1 MSVVVEEL
9 ERVVAAAEAAGE
21 LELGERAR
29 ARLAALREAPA
40 GAGWAYLAA
49 RGDEGARAALEAEEP
64 ERP

>member
-40 GAGWAYLAA
+40 GA
-49 RGDEGARAALEAEEP
+49 ALEAEEP